1 MVELFLCLQNKILC
15 IKSIIFK
22 NDNESKYMAK
32 VIPFKAIRPENDK
45 VHLVASRSVDGY
57 NSAELREKLT
67 GNPYSFLHV
76 INPDFEDG
84 IKTKPG
90 SKERLSKVKNH
101 FKKFV
106 HEKIFLRD
114 ESPCYYLYRQ
124 IKEGNE
130 FVGIIACT
138 SIDDYINGVIKIHEQ
153 TLTTREEKLK
163 DYLEVCEFN
172 AEPVLFCYPND
183 EAIDTISLEI
193 SKTRADYDFTTTD
206 KVRHTVWVIDSRKT
220 VKQIA
225 ERFAT
230 IPNIYIADGHHRS
243 ASATLLGKLRRSS
256 RKSYTGEE
264 AFNYYL
270 GVFFPETH
278 LKIYDYNRVV
288 KDLNNLSVNELI
300 NNLKTNFTIT
310 EIKEVDYKPTQKH
323 EISMYVDNKWYSLK
337 AKDTIYNA
345 KDPID
350 SLDAAILTK
359 YILSPI
365 LNIHD
370 LKTDKRIGFI
380 PGVRG
385 SKELKKQ
392 VDEGKAAIAFG
403 LYPVTMQHLKWI
415 ADTNNIMPPKS
426 TWVEPKMRSGLV
438 IYSIEE

>member
-1 MVELFLCLQNKILC
+1 
-15 IKSIIFK
+15 
-22 NDNESKYMAK
+22 MAK
-32 VIPFKAIRPENDK
+32 IIPFKAIRPEGDK
-45 VHLVASRSVDGY
+45 VHLVASRSVDRY
-57 NSAELREKLT
+57 NSAELREKLA

-90 SKERLSKVKNH
+90 SIERLTKVKNY
-101 FKKFV
+101 FKKFIR
-106 HEKIFLRD
+106 EKVFLRD
-114 ESPCYYLYRQ
+114 EKPCYYIYRQ
-124 IKEGNE
+124 VKEGNE

-163 DYLEVCEFN
+163 DYLDVCEFN

-183 EAIDTISLEI
+183 SQIDTISQNI
-193 SKTRADYDFTTTD
+193 TSTRPNYDFTTTD
-206 KVRHTVWVIDSRKT
+206 KVRHTVWVVDSSST

-225 ERFAT
+225 ERFAS

-243 ASATLLGKLRRSS
+243 ASATLLGKLRRST
-256 RKSYTGEE
+256 RKSYSGEE

-270 GVFFPETH
+270 GVFFPESQ

-288 KDLNNLSVNELI
+288 KDLNGLSVNQI
-300 NNLKTNFTIT
+300 MYQLKTDFTIT
-310 EIKEVDYKPTQKH
+310 EVKQADYKPTTKH
-323 EISMYVDNKWYSLK
+323 EISMYAENKWYSLK
-337 AKDTIYNA
+337 VKETIYNPH
-345 KDPID
+345 DPID

-365 LNIHD
+365 FDIHD
-370 LKTDKRIGFI
+370 LKTDKRIAFV
-380 PGVRG
+380 PGISG

-403 LYPVTMQHLKWI
+403 LYPVTMEHLKWI

-438 IYSIEE
+438 IYSLEE

>member
-1 MVELFLCLQNKILC
+1 
-15 IKSIIFK
+15 
-22 NDNESKYMAK
+22 MAK
-32 VIPFKAIRPENDK
+32 VIPFRAIRPANDK
-45 VHLVASRSVDGY
+45 VHLVASRSMDGY
-57 NSAELREKLT
+57 NPAELKEKLI

-90 SKERLSKVKNH
+90 SIERLTKVKNH

-106 HEKIFLRD
+106 REKIFLRD

-130 FVGIIACT
+130 FIGIIACT

-153 TLTTREEKLK
+153 TLTSREEKLK
-163 DYLEVCEFN
+163 DYLDVCEFN

-183 EAIDTISLEI
+183 EIIDELSADIS
-193 SKTRADYDFTTTD
+193 STRSDYDFTTTD
-206 KVRHTVWVIDSRKT
+206 RIRHTVWVIDSEK
-220 VKQIA
+220 KIKKIKD
-225 ERFAT
+225 RFAV

-243 ASATLLGKLRRSS
+243 ASATLLGKLRRST
-256 RKSYTGEE
+256 RKSYTGNE

-270 GVFFPETH
+270 GVFFPETQ

-288 KDLNNLSVNELI
+288 KDLNNLSANELMYH
-300 NNLKTNFTIT
+300 LKTNFIIT
-310 EIKEVDYKPTQKH
+310 EIKTNDYKPEQKH
-323 EISMYVDNKWYSLK
+323 EISMYMENKWYSLK
-337 AKDTIYNA
+337 VKDAIYNS
-345 KDPID
+345 DHPID

-365 LNIHD
+365 LDIHD
-370 LKTDKRIGFI
+370 LKTDKRIAFI

-385 SKELKKQ
+385 SKDLKKQ

-403 LYPVTMQHLKWI
+403 LFPVTMRHLKWI

-426 TWVEPKMRSGLV
+426 TWVEPKMRSGLI
-438 IYSIEE
+438 IYSLEE